1 MVLGGVP
8 RRGIYDNMRTA
19 VDRVRRGKERDV
31 NARFAAMASHFLF
44 EAEFCNPA
52 SGWEKGQVEKNVRDA
67 RHRLWL
73 HISDRPGHSFR
84 SELDMQDGSTSTPCS
99 AEVDSYASATW
110 TMLGRRAGVMSSNSR
125 PACS

>member
-1 MVLGGVP
+1 MNEAADPKLLEALG
-8 RRGIYDNMRTA
+8 RA
-19 VDRVRRGKERDV
+19 SSLQL
-31 NARFAAMASHFLF
+31 FQLQAM
-44 EAEFCNPA
+44 
-52 SGWEKGQVEKNVRDA
+52 
-67 RHRLWL
+67 

-84 SELDMQDGSTSTPCS
+84 SELDTQDGSTSTPCS